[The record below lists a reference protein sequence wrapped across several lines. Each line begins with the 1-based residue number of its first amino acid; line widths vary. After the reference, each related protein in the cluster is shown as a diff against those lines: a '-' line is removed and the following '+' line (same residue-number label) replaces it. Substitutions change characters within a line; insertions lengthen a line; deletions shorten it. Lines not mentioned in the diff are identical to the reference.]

1 MAGEHERYELLLP
14 WYAAGRLEGRE
25 AEELSEH
32 LKGCARC
39 AQEVRALLR
48 VRNAL
53 GELESELPGPSAGTL
68 DRLLA
73 RVLRHEQQLSRAR
86 QRVPWLVAV
95 LCAAVAAVAVAVPRP
110 AAQFATLGAAREH
123 RGPTLQ
129 VVFDPNATEAQIRSL
144 LLSVGGVIEEGPRPS
159 GLYRVR
165 LGAGADPQRA
175 VVRLRADRRVWFVER
190 EP

>member
-14 WYAAGRLEGRE
+14 WYAVGRLNGRE

-32 LKGCARC
+32 LRRCSRC
-39 AQEVRALLR
+39 AQDYRALLR

-53 GELESELPGPSAGTL
+53 VELESDSPGPPARTL
-68 DRLLA
+68 DRVLT
-73 RVLRHEQQLSRAR
+73 RVLRHEQQVSRAR
-86 QRVPWLVAV
+86 QRVPWLVAA
-95 LCAAVAAVAVAVPRP
+95 LCAALAAVAVAVPRP
-110 AAQFATLGAAREH
+110 VVQFATLGAAQEP

-129 VVFDPNATEAQIRSL
+129 VVFDPAATEAQIRTL
-144 LLSVGGVIEEGPRPS
+144 LLSVGGVIVEGPRPS

-165 LGAGADPQRA
+165 LRGGVAADSV
-175 VVRLRADRRVWFVER
+175 VVRLRGDPRVRFVER